1 VLLSVS
7 QPFGHGILL
16 ECFKR
21 NASSAVCMDERPL
34 ARSVVARHRFG
45 RLFSLGDRNSPGS
58 WSPALILSQNDG
70 DLSTSIAPFFFSRDS
85 SSLPSKLTIGTRA
98 NLTLPFD
105 SLDLWKATEGLT
117 LPPSLIESNSGEF
130 AKGNEILPVSWQSLH
145 HDPKLNDKNLVPSII
160 ILTDAPQLANQKGL
174 LSEALYILRT
184 RFPSSLIWTP
194 GIGGPDNCAI
204 LTWMGADLFDLAR
217 SRHACSLGVLLSEN
231 GPREVEASID
241 ENSSMDYQLLSWKR
255 SLAATRSAIRSG
267 NLRELVE
274 KQALS
279 SPRSVERLRMHDSRM
294 STLNGGI
301 SGLSR
306 IKGQDHVL
314 RCHSYSSRNDPLI
327 QDWQKRVATTH
338 TPPIHQS
345 KVLLLLPC
353 SATKPYRLSSSH
365 KRFSRSI
372 SSNSIHEVMV
382 TAPLGLVP
390 RELEDIWPAANY
402 DIPVTGDWDSD
413 EIIVIRDMLSDYI
426 SRNGFSR
433 VINHS
438 GIEIDLDFVEVV
450 DTRKGL
456 TAGSQ
461 EALANLKEIID
472 KSIADFD
479 LTNVKESKH
488 RLGKLRA
495 LSRFQHGTD
504 IWLEGTGVQG
514 RPPIFTIRKQGE
526 QLALWNPRLGR
537 FSFTKACL
545 PLLAESGQFPE
556 AHLLTGFEWK
566 GDLFSSNVVSSK
578 GEIRVGDEVLVF
590 QDNNLIGS
598 ARAEAAGWEWPDGPS
613 RLARAQHRL

>member
-1 VLLSVS
+1 
-7 QPFGHGILL
+7 
-16 ECFKR
+16 
-21 NASSAVCMDERPL
+21 MDERPL

-45 RLFSLGDRNSPGS
+45 RLFSLGDRNSPDA
-58 WSPALILSQNDG
+58 WSPALILSSEDEK
-70 DLSTSIAPFFFSRDS
+70 LPYSIAPFEFSRDS
-85 SSLPSKLTIGTRA
+85 TSLPAKLTIKTRT

-105 SLDLWKATEGLT
+105 SLDTWVATEGLV
-117 LPPSLIESNSGEF
+117 LPPSLVESNSGEF
-130 AKGNEILPVSWQSLH
+130 ATGKEILPVSWQSLH
-145 HDPKLNDKNLVPSII
+145 HDLSLNDESLVPSII

-174 LSEALYILRT
+174 LSEAIYIIRT

-204 LTWMGADLFDLAR
+204 LTWMGVDLFDLAR
-217 SRHACSLGVLLSEN
+217 SRHACSLGVLLTGN
-231 GPREVEASID
+231 GPREIEESID
-241 ENSSMDYQLLSWKR
+241 EDSSMSSQIKCWKD

-267 NLRELVE
+267 TLRELVE
-274 KQALS
+274 KQAIS
-279 SPRSVERLRMHDSRM
+279 SPRSVERLRIHDSKM
-294 STLNGGI
+294 SRLDGSD

-306 IKGQDHVL
+306 VKGQFHEL
-314 RCHSYSSRNDPLI
+314 RCHSYSSRDDPLI
-327 QDWQKRVATTH
+327 QDWRKRVAQEH

-372 SSNSIHEVMV
+372 TSNAIHEVMV

-390 RELEDIWPAANY
+390 RELEDIWPAGNY

-413 EIIVIRDMLSDYI
+413 ELIVIRTMLSEYI
-426 SRNGFSR
+426 SRNNYAR

-438 GIEIDLDFVEVV
+438 GIEIDLQSVEII

-456 TAGSQ
+456 TAGSP
-461 EALANLKEIID
+461 EALDNLKQIVE
-472 KSIADFD
+472 KSVEEFNLPDIR
-479 LTNVKESKH
+479 ESKH
-488 RLGKLRA
+488 RLGKLSA

-504 IWLEGTGVQG
+504 KWLQGTGIQG
-514 RPPIFTIRKQGE
+514 RPPIFTIRKEGN

-545 PLLAESGQFPE
+545 PLLAESGKFPE
-556 AHLLTGFEWK
+556 AHLVSGFNWR
-566 GDLFSSNVVSSK
+566 GDLFSSNVVKFMGS
-578 GEIRVGDEVLVF
+578 IRIGDEVLVY
-590 QDNNLIGS
+590 QDGNLVGS

-613 RLARAQHRL
+613 RLARAPASFVGKIGCMSLRSD

>member
-1 VLLSVS
+1 
-7 QPFGHGILL
+7 
-16 ECFKR
+16 
-21 NASSAVCMDERPL
+21 MDERPL

-45 RLFSLGDRNSPGS
+45 RLFSLGDRNSPDA
-58 WSPALILSQNDG
+58 WSPALILSSEDEK
-70 DLSTSIAPFFFSRDS
+70 LPYSIAPFEFSRDS
-85 SSLPSKLTIGTRA
+85 TSLPAKLTIKTRT

-105 SLDLWKATEGLT
+105 SLDTWVATEGLV
-117 LPPSLIESNSGEF
+117 LPPSLVESNSGEF
-130 AKGNEILPVSWQSLH
+130 AIGKEILPVSWQSLH
-145 HDPKLNDKNLVPSII
+145 HDLSLNDESLVPSII

-174 LSEALYILRT
+174 LSEAIYIIRT

-204 LTWMGADLFDLAR
+204 LTWMGVDLFDLAR
-217 SRHACSLGVLLSEN
+217 SRHACSLGVLLTGN
-231 GPREVEASID
+231 GPREIEESID
-241 ENSSMDYQLLSWKR
+241 EDSSMSSQIKCWKD

-267 NLRELVE
+267 TLRELVE
-274 KQALS
+274 KQAIS
-279 SPRSVERLRMHDSRM
+279 SPRSVERLRIHDSKM
-294 STLNGGI
+294 SRLDGSD

-306 IKGQDHVL
+306 VKGQFHEL
-314 RCHSYSSRNDPLI
+314 RCHSYSSRDDPLI
-327 QDWQKRVATTH
+327 QDWRKRVAQEH

-372 SSNSIHEVMV
+372 TSNAIHEVMV

-390 RELEDIWPAANY
+390 RELEDIWPAGNY

-413 EIIVIRDMLSDYI
+413 ELIVIRTMLSEYI
-426 SRNGFSR
+426 SRNNYAR

-438 GIEIDLDFVEVV
+438 GIEIDLQSVEII

-456 TAGSQ
+456 TAGSP
-461 EALANLKEIID
+461 EALDNLKQIVE
-472 KSIADFD
+472 KSVEEFNLPDIR
-479 LTNVKESKH
+479 ESKH
-488 RLGKLRA
+488 RLGKLSA

-504 IWLEGTGVQG
+504 KCLQGTGIQG
-514 RPPIFTIRKQGE
+514 RPPIFTIRKEGN

-545 PLLAESGQFPE
+545 PLLAESGKFPE
-556 AHLLTGFEWK
+556 AHLVSGFNWR
-566 GDLFSSNVVSSK
+566 GDLFSSNVVKFMGS
-578 GEIRVGDEVLVF
+578 IRIGDEVLVY
-590 QDNNLIGS
+590 QDGNLVGS

>member
-1 VLLSVS
+1 
-7 QPFGHGILL
+7 
-16 ECFKR
+16 
-21 NASSAVCMDERPL
+21 MDERPL

-45 RLFSLGDRNSPGS
+45 RLFSLGDRNSPAA
-58 WSPALILSQNDG
+58 WSPALILSKD
-70 DLSTSIAPFFFSRDS
+70 DEKLPYSLAPFEFSRDS
-85 SSLPSKLTIGTRA
+85 SSLPAKLSINTRT

-105 SLDLWKATEGLT
+105 NLDLWEATEGLV
-117 LPPSLIESNSGEF
+117 LPPSLVESNSGDF
-130 AKGNEILPVSWQSLH
+130 AIGKEILPLSWQSLH
-145 HDPKLNDKNLVPSII
+145 HDNTLNNKDLVPSII

-174 LSEALYILRT
+174 LSEALFIIRT

-204 LTWMGADLFDLAR
+204 LTWMGVDLFDLAR
-217 SRHACSLGVLLSEN
+217 SRHASSIGVILSEN
-231 GPREVEASID
+231 GPREIEDSLD
-241 ENSSMDYQLLSWKR
+241 EDSSMSSQILAWKN
-255 SLAATRSAIRSG
+255 SLAATRSAIRHG

-274 KQALS
+274 KQAIS
-279 SPRSVERLRMHDSRM
+279 SPRSVERLRIHDARM
-294 STLNGGI
+294 SELDGSI

-306 IKGQDHVL
+306 VKGQFHEL

-327 QDWQKRVATTH
+327 QDWRKRVSSEH
-338 TPPIHQS
+338 TPPEHQS

-372 SSNSIHEVMV
+372 TTNAVHEVMV

-390 RELEDIWPAANY
+390 RELEDIWPAGNY

-413 EIIVIRDMLSDYI
+413 ELIVIRSMLSEYI
-426 SRNGFSR
+426 SRNNYSR
-433 VINHS
+433 IINHS
-438 GIEIDLDFVEVV
+438 GIDIELESIEIV

-456 TAGSQ
+456 TAGSS
-461 EALANLKEIID
+461 EALENLNKTIEQ
-472 KSIADFD
+472 SIEDFN
-479 LTNVKESKH
+479 LINVKESKH

-504 IWLEGTGVQG
+504 KWLDGTGIQG
-514 RPPIFTIRKQGE
+514 RPPIFTIRKEGI

-545 PLLAESGQFPE
+545 PLLAESGKFPE
-556 AHLLTGFEWK
+556 ADLVSGFDWR
-566 GDLFSSNVVSSK
+566 GDLFSSNVHDFRGS
-578 GEIRVGDEVLVF
+578 IRIGDEILVY
-590 QDNNLIGS
+590 QDNHLIGS